1 MPSGPVRSSVVQR
14 LFGRTWAQ
22 AALLFAGLVTVY
34 HANFTVLDEGD
45 AVPNILLPLAIVK
58 HGRMTFSPVDFPE
71 MFRWRTSPP
80 FRFTTDFYF
89 NTYRDRFLDKS
100 TAEWIQSG
108 HLKLHEPR
116 YFIVESPTRQ
126 QYVSTFGPVPGI
138 TLLPLMTAIYALD
151 DGITDKFTL
160 RMSVA
165 KLHASMLVAASAV
178 FLFMTALAFTT
189 KRRALL
195 VAAAFGLGTC
205 VFAISSQTLW
215 QQTVNMFFLCGA
227 MYFFVQKSAIF
238 SGAALSG
245 LFFGAAM
252 ACRPP
257 SALFFIG
264 ALAFLAFRH
273 RRSVLPFVLAATPV
287 PLAVGV
293 YNIRF
298 FGSPFS
304 FAQELV
310 GHIIAKQKTGSPD
323 LWQTPL
329 LEGLAGLFVSPS
341 RGLLIFSPFLV
352 LSFWGLVRVFRV
364 PAYAALRPLAI
375 GAILT
380 MLLQAKWFD
389 WWGGWAYGY
398 RPWLDAVPF
407 LCLLL
412 VPVLDTVLATRVRR
426 TVFSLAL
433 TWAVFVQGLGALSY
447 DRSWNLRKIYVVRL
461 RTAAKPFGFLDD
473 SEARAFAARPGATYI
488 GLSYCD
494 IDLPFCRHRLWSLSD
509 NLISYQIKHFSEV
522 RARRM
527 PQGWR
532 LLGGEDLGPLRIPW
546 IFD

>member
-1 MPSGPVRSSVVQR
+1 
-14 LFGRTWAQ
+14 
-22 AALLFAGLVTVY
+22 
-34 HANFTVLDEGD
+34 
-45 AVPNILLPLAIVK
+45 
-58 HGRMTFSPVDFPE
+58 
-71 MFRWRTSPP
+71 
-80 FRFTTDFYF
+80 
-89 NTYRDRFLDKS
+89 
-100 TAEWIQSG
+100 
-108 HLKLHEPR
+108 
-116 YFIVESPTRQ
+116 
-126 QYVSTFGPVPGI
+126 
-138 TLLPLMTAIYALD
+138 
-151 DGITDKFTL
+151 
-160 RMSVA
+160 
-165 KLHASMLVAASAV
+165 
-178 FLFMTALAFTT
+178 
-189 KRRALL
+189 
-195 VAAAFGLGTC
+195 
-205 VFAISSQTLW
+205 
-215 QQTVNMFFLCGA
+215 
-227 MYFFVQKSAIF
+227 
-238 SGAALSG
+238 
-245 LFFGAAM
+245 
-252 ACRPP
+252 
-257 SALFFIG
+257 
-264 ALAFLAFRH
+264 
-273 RRSVLPFVLAATPV
+273 
-287 PLAVGV
+287 V

-352 LSFWGLVRVFRV
+352 VSFWGLVRVFRV
-364 PAYAALRPLAI
+364 PAYAVLRPLAT

-473 SEARAFAARPGATYI
+473 SEARAFAERPGATYI

-494 IDLPFCRHRLWSLSD
+494 IDFPFCRHRLWSLSD
-509 NLISYQIKHFSEV
+509 NLISYQITHFSET

-532 LLGGEDLGPLRIPW
+532 LLGSEDLGPLRIPW